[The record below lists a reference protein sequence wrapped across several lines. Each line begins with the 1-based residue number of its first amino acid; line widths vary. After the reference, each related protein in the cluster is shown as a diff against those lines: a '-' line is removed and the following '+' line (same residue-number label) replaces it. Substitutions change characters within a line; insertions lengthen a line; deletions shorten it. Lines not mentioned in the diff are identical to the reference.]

1 MATTSPRLLEPAVTD
16 ERRTIAGHA
25 GTVLVGQLAVMAFGV
40 TDTIVAGRYAEGA
53 LAALSVGAAI
63 FISVFVSLMGMLQ
76 ALLPIWAELHG
87 ARKTVEVGASVRQAL
102 YLCGA
107 AIAAGMT
114 LLLMPAA
121 LLQWTGVPEAMRG
134 SVEQYLAVLA
144 FALPPALLFRL
155 FGTLNQSLGKPRL
168 VTWLQLGAL
177 GIKLPLSIWL
187 TFGGAGVPAMGLEG
201 CAWATLAVNW
211 TMLACAIAVSRRQAF
226 YLPYRLWRPIEAPDW
241 RQIGRFA
248 RLGVPAGLAVLVE
261 VTSFT
266 LMALFIARLGNTSAA
281 AHQVASNLTA
291 VAYMFPLSLGIAT
304 SARVSF
310 WLGAGDPVAARRAC
324 RKGFEMTL
332 ICALLWAGAMILFR
346 WQLAGLYSDRP
357 AVVALAATL
366 LLATAGYH
374 IADAVQTLCVFV
386 LRCYRV
392 TVVPLVLYCTLLWG
406 VGLGGSYVLA
416 YRGIGRYGPMQSP
429 LAFWLMSAVALAAT
443 ALLFVGLLWFTV
455 RKTGTSARV
464 QPRLA

>member
-1 MATTSPRLLEPAVTD
+1 MTD
-16 ERRTIAGHA
+16 ERRIIAGHA

-40 TDTIVAGRYAEGA
+40 TDTIVAGRYAEDA
-53 LAALSVGAAI
+53 LAALSVGSAI

-87 ARKTVEVGASVRQAL
+87 GRRTSEVGASLRQSL

-107 AIAAGMT
+107 AIVVGMA
-114 LLLMPAA
+114 LLLMPSQ

-155 FGTLNQSLGKPRL
+155 FSTLNQSLGKPRL
-168 VTWLQLGAL
+168 VTWLQIGAL
-177 GIKLPLSIWL
+177 AVKLPLSIWL
-187 TFGGAGVPAMGLEG
+187 TFGGAGVPALGLEG
-201 CAWATLAVNW
+201 CAWATLTVNW
-211 TMLACAIAVSRRQAF
+211 AMLGCAILVSRRQAF
-226 YLPYRLWRPIEAPDW
+226 YAPYRLWQRIEAPDW
-241 RQIGRFA
+241 PQIGRFA

-266 LMALFIARLGNTSAA
+266 LMALFIARLGTASAA
-281 AHQVASNLTA
+281 AHQIASNLTA

-304 SARVSF
+304 SARVSY
-310 WLGAGDPVAARRAC
+310 WLGAGDPAAARRVC
-324 RKGFEMTL
+324 RKGFEMTVL
-332 ICALLWAGAMILFR
+332 CALAWAGAMVLFR

-392 TVVPLVLYCTLLWG
+392 TFVPLLLYCTLLWG
-406 VGLGGSYVLA
+406 VGLGGSYLLA
-416 YRGIGRYGPMQSP
+416 YRGLGPWTAMQSP
-429 LAFWLMSAVALAAT
+429 LAFWLMSALALAAT
-443 ALLFVGLLWFTV
+443 ALLFVALLWRTV
-455 RKTGTSARV
+455 HRSQPTDGCASSASS
-464 QPRLA
+464 AGSAA